1 MKQPNA
7 TLIGTFV
14 LGAIALLVL
23 SILMFSKHRF
33 FESAE
38 QKVAYFDGSINGLA
52 IGAPV
57 KLKGVKIGSVT
68 RIVLQFEVKDLI
80 FRSAVFFELP
90 SRQLLQMVTN
100 QAVSRDDV
108 DMIIK
113 RLIEERG
120 LRAQLMP
127 QSLVTGQL
135 YLGLDFFPNTQIKL
149 YSNQKGIREIPTI
162 PSSTDKIL
170 ESITT
175 GISDL
180 EQLPLN
186 EIASHALKTLKTI
199 EKAVNPDELTLTM
212 QSFQSTLQDVDSTI
226 QTINRRLIPITT
238 SLENTL
244 SATRSLVGHL
254 DQQAEN
260 VANSTNLT
268 LSELQLTLKLAQ
280 GSLRQ
285 LNEGSPLSEQLTE
298 TLRELSASARSVRYL
313 ADEVRQQP
321 QSILFGKGAAGGNH

>member
-1 MKQPNA
+1 
-7 TLIGTFV
+7 
-14 LGAIALLVL
+14 
-23 SILMFSKHRF
+23 
-33 FESAE
+33 
-38 QKVAYFDGSINGLA
+38 
-52 IGAPV
+52 
-57 KLKGVKIGSVT
+57 
-68 RIVLQFEVKDLI
+68 
-80 FRSAVFFELP
+80 
-90 SRQLLQMVTN
+90 
-100 QAVSRDDV
+100 
-108 DMIIK
+108 
-113 RLIEERG
+113 
-120 LRAQLMP
+120 
-127 QSLVTGQL
+127 
-135 YLGLDFFPNTQIKL
+135 
-149 YSNQKGIREIPTI
+149 
-162 PSSTDKIL
+162 
-170 ESITT
+170 
-175 GISDL
+175 
-180 EQLPLN
+180 
-186 EIASHALKTLKTI
+186 
-199 EKAVNPDELTLTM
+199 M

-226 QTINRRLIPITT
+226 QTINRRLTPITT

>member
-135 YLGLDFFPNTQIKL
+135 YL
-149 YSNQKGIREIPTI
+149 
-162 PSSTDKIL
+162 
-170 ESITT
+170 
-175 GISDL
+175 
-180 EQLPLN
+180 
-186 EIASHALKTLKTI
+186 
-199 EKAVNPDELTLTM
+199 
-212 QSFQSTLQDVDSTI
+212 
-226 QTINRRLIPITT
+226 
-238 SLENTL
+238 
-244 SATRSLVGHL
+244 
-254 DQQAEN
+254 
-260 VANSTNLT
+260 
-268 LSELQLTLKLAQ
+268 
-280 GSLRQ
+280 
-285 LNEGSPLSEQLTE
+285 
-298 TLRELSASARSVRYL
+298 
-313 ADEVRQQP
+313 
-321 QSILFGKGAAGGNH
+321 